1 MKTKDKKQILKQLN
15 TGYEF
20 TDFGTKKKSFENS
33 FFEDILS
40 TRTNEDNPD
49 FNNKF
54 MGILSVEAFKDGKRQ
69 DMQFLKP
76 NNANW
81 QDDLDLFK
89 IDNGGC
95 NVYATINS
103 MNGLRADKNIQGLN
117 AVYVDID
124 TTHNVNTDSM
134 THSEIM
140 ASKKAHEDRQYIQ
153 KTILNNGIDEILYN
167 NSEKM
172 TINNELLKPNYVE
185 FTGHGFLLV
194 YLFKNQVAVNDKR
207 KASSPI
213 VYKWKHLENYICKQ
227 VQRALDLTFNDKN
240 TAGMVDTKATNVTRL
255 MRVPATTNWKSKPI
269 ATKIIEYNA
278 NRYSFFDLS
287 RVLTPTPKRKR
298 KSAKKSKKSVKQSKK
313 FEAIN
318 TNFKGFRVLNID
330 RVKDM
335 NKLVNYL
342 EGKHVSGNVEGFRET
357 ALFYYTILAGAFLKG
372 SELIKE
378 VQHFNILFS
387 APLTVKEVDRLVNQ
401 WTESRAM
408 RLNNAKFRK
417 PIENETG
424 KVEDNGLVKMYAPK
438 NATLL
443 EVFGI
448 TPDIEADIGLKTIIS
463 PDEKNRRRNTKNRVE
478 SATHG
483 AKASRK
489 ARDSKIIEMYF
500 NQDMTKAEISKKINV
515 SVSTIKRV
523 VKKHM

>member
-1 MKTKDKKQILKQLN
+1 
-15 TGYEF
+15 E
-20 TDFGTKKKSFENS
+20 
-33 FFEDILS
+33 
-40 TRTNEDNPD
+40 
-49 FNNKF
+49 
-54 MGILSVEAFKDGKRQ
+54 
-69 DMQFLKP
+69 
-76 NNANW
+76 
-81 QDDLDLFK
+81 K
-89 IDNGGC
+89 I
-95 NVYATINS
+95 
-103 MNGLRADKNIQGLN
+103 
-117 AVYVDID
+117 
-124 TTHNVNTDSM
+124 
-134 THSEIM
+134 
-140 ASKKAHEDRQYIQ
+140 
-153 KTILNNGIDEILYN
+153 
-167 NSEKM
+167 

-213 VYKWKHLENYICKQ
+213 VYKWKHLDNYMCKQ
-227 VQRALDLTFNDKN
+227 VQKALDLTFNDKN

-255 MRVPATTNWKSKPI
+255 MRVPATTNWKSKPV
-269 ATKIIEYNA
+269 ATEIIEYNA
-278 NRYSFFDLS
+278 DRYSFFELS
-287 RVLTPTPKRKR
+287 KVLTPKPKRKR
-298 KSAKKSKKSVKQSKK
+298 KSSKKSKKSVKQSQK

-330 RVKDM
+330 RAKDM

-342 EGKHVSGNVEGFRET
+342 EGKHASGSVEGFRET

-401 WTESRAM
+401 WTNSRAM

-417 PIENETG
+417 PVENEKGT
-424 KVEDNGLVKMYAPK
+424 VEDNGLVKMYAPK

-448 TPDIEADIGLKTIIS
+448 TPNMEADIGLKTIIS

-500 NQDMTKAEISKKINV
+500 NQDITKSEIAKKLDV
-515 SVSTIKRV
+515 SVSTVKRV